1 MAQAKKKKRTPEQAA
16 RRNAKR
22 ARRKVARAQ
31 AAKMRMADNRPTL
44 SMWAYAALNALAFF
58 FIWLIVFWFR
68 SGTQHGFGKL
78 ILALVA
84 FAAVEWAYMAYVL
97 PRIVR
102 SVMFYPGEDR
112 QQHRKRTLKE
122 FWSNA
127 LVFVAFALCMAF
139 IADFACPQPL
149 APWAVIMLYGM
160 GGALYGILF
169 WSVNELVAISRHIV
183 TRQEKKTA
191 EEEQD

>member
-22 ARRKVARAQ
+22 TRRRAARAQ
-31 AAKMRMADNRPTL
+31 AAKTRMADDRLTL
-44 SMWAYAALNALAFF
+44 PMWSYAALNALAFF
-58 FIWLIVFWFR
+58 LVWLIVFWFR

-78 ILALVA
+78 LLALVA
-84 FAAVEWAYMAYVL
+84 FSAAEWAYMAYVL

-112 QQHRKRTLKE
+112 EEHRKRTLKE

-139 IADFACPQPL
+139 IADFACPEPL
-149 APWAVIMLYGM
+149 VPWAVLMLYGM

-169 WSVNELVAISRHIV
+169 WSVNELVAINRHIV
-183 TRQEKKTA
+183 TRQEKKA
-191 EEEQD
+191 EEQE